1 MHNFLLATGFGIV
14 TASIIAL
21 ATVALSLQYSVTNV
35 PNFAHG
41 EIMTIGAYGAL
52 EVSRHANNVPLEVI
66 VAVGLGATFAW
77 GMNKLLLQPFL
88 HKGAKNL
95 VLFVVT
101 IAVSLI
107 LQNIVL
113 LIFGGANQALT
124 VGSGALHHVGPFQF
138 STMAEYT
145 IVAAAI
151 VLLLVHVILKYTAFG
166 KAQRAVS
173 DNRELARVS
182 GVNADRIVG
191 LTWLLSG
198 AITGLAGFVL
208 AATIGSIAPSTGNS
222 YLLVIFAAGVVG
234 GIGQAYGAIIGALV
248 IGMTMELSA
257 LYLPS
262 DYKTLIAFALLVVTL
277 VVRPG
282 GIITTRLRNATD

>member
-1 MHNFLLATGFGIV
+1 MHNFLLAVGFGLV
-14 TASIIAL
+14 SAAIIAIS
-21 ATVALSLQYSVTNV
+21 TVALSLQYSVTNV

-41 EIMTIGAYGAL
+41 EIMTIAAYGAL
-52 EVSRHANNVPLEVI
+52 VVSRHASSVPLEV
-66 VAVGLGATFAW
+66 VAAVLLGAFFAW
-77 GMNKLLLQPFL
+77 AMNRLLLQPFL
-88 HKGAKNL
+88 HRGAKNL

-101 IAVSLI
+101 IAISLI
-107 LQNIVL
+107 LQNLVL

-124 VGSGALHHVGPFQF
+124 IGSGAVHKVGPFRF
-138 STMAEYT
+138 STMSEFT
-145 IVAAAI
+145 LLAA
-151 VLLLVHVILKYTAFG
+151 VLVMLIVHVVLRYTAFG
-166 KAQRAVS
+166 KAQRAVA

-191 LTWLLSG
+191 MTWLLAG
-198 AITGLAGFVL
+198 AITGLAGYVL
-208 AATIGSIAPSTGNS
+208 AATIGSIAPSTGNA

-234 GIGQAYGAIIGALV
+234 GIGQAYGAMIGALI
-248 IGMTMELSA
+248 IGMAMELSA

-262 DYKTLIAFALLVVTL
+262 DYKSLVAFALLVIML

>member
-1 MHNFLLATGFGIV
+1 MHNFLLAVGFGLV
-14 TASIIAL
+14 TASIIAI

-41 EIMTIGAYGAL
+41 EIMTLGAYGAL
-52 EVSRHANNVPLEVI
+52 VVSRSTNNVLLQATVS
-66 VAVGLGATFAW
+66 VLLGAAAAW
-77 GMNKLLLQPFL
+77 AMNRLLLQPFL
-88 HKGAKNL
+88 HRGAKNL

-101 IAVSLI
+101 IAISLI
-107 LQNIVL
+107 LQNTIL
-113 LIFGGANQALT
+113 LIFGGANQAIT
-124 VGSGALHHVGPFQF
+124 VGSGALHHVGPFRF
-138 STMAEYT
+138 STMSEYT
-145 IVAAAI
+145 ILAAVV
-151 VLLLVHVILKYTAFG
+151 VLLLVHVILKYTSFG

-182 GVNADRIVG
+182 GVNADRVVG
-191 LTWLLSG
+191 LTWLLAG
-198 AITGLAGFVL
+198 AITGLAGYVL

-234 GIGQAYGAIIGALV
+234 GIGQAYGAMIGALV
-248 IGMTMELSA
+248 IGMAMELSA

-262 DYKTLIAFALLVVTL
+262 DYKTLIAFALLVIML